1 MAEDSERLT
10 SDLTMP
16 CAKVRARGGLRVRL
30 GDSAPSSAVL
40 QLCTGGCD
48 LKEGGATSL
57 TLAQCDHLLKLY
69 YKLNAKEG
77 ASVFSFLFIREKV
90 VVLQCQGPQFISL
103 SLSQ

>member
-1 MAEDSERLT
+1 MAEDTQRLI
-10 SDLTMP
+10 SDLTKP

-77 ASVFSFLFIREKV
+77 ASVFPFYLNVNFCIEKV
-90 VVLQCQGPQFISL
+90 SISV
-103 SLSQ
+103 SPEYNEAQQ